1 MRLLHT
7 SDWHVGKQI
16 RGRSRLDEHREV
28 LAEIVKA
35 AEDNN
40 VDVTLV
46 AGDLFETAAPT
57 GEQEKLVY
65 ETLLALAEV
74 SPLCV
79 VSGNHDN
86 ARRLRAIAP
95 VMSYARINLVTE
107 PTAPDAGGV
116 VDIETESGEVAKV
129 AMLPF
134 VSQRAIVKSEQLVG
148 NQAFQNSQTYAQRL
162 SQVVGAIS
170 SGFGPDTVNIVLAHA
185 FVTGAELGGGE
196 RAAHIVDEYGIP
208 AQAFEPTTSYVA
220 LGHLH
225 RPQQIAGATAIHY
238 CGSPLQMDFGEV
250 AQTKQVNLV
259 NIAPGLPAKTEA
271 VTLSSGRQLIKL
283 TGNKDTTVSAA
294 RELADSAWI
303 RIDLDEALAP
313 GEADKIRE
321 AIGDSIVDIR
331 ASRQENVTQ
340 ATARRLDGSTPS
352 DLFKNYLEE
361 TSPEDTILLDRFNE
375 LHEEITAEQTRDAEV
390 LSSRL
395 EALEL

>member
-1 MRLLHT
+1 M
-7 SDWHVGKQI
+7 
-16 RGRSRLDEHREV
+16 

-40 VDVTLV
+40 VDLTLV
-46 AGDLFETAAPT
+46 AGDIFETAAPT
-57 GEQEKLVY
+57 GEQEKLAY
-65 ETLLALAEV
+65 ETLLQLAEV
-74 SPLCV
+74 SPICV

-116 VDIETESGEVAKV
+116 IEVEAESGEVAKV

-134 VSQRAIVKSEQLVG
+134 VSQRAIVKSEELVG

-162 SQVVGAIS
+162 SQVVEALS
-170 SGFGPDTVNIVLAHA
+170 SGFGSDTVNITLAHA

-196 RAAHIVDEYGIP
+196 RPAHIVDEYGIP
-208 AQAFEPTTSYVA
+208 AQAFAPTTSYVA

-225 RPQQIAGATAIHY
+225 RAQQIAGATAIHY
-238 CGSPLQMDFGEV
+238 CGSPLQMDFGET
-250 AQTKQVNLV
+250 AQTKQVNVVDLK
-259 NIAPGLPAKTEA
+259 PGLPAKTEA
-271 VTLSSGRQLIKL
+271 VTLSGGRQLIKL
-283 TGNKDTTVSAA
+283 IGSKEATVSAA
-294 RELADSAWI
+294 KELADSAWI

-313 GEADKIRE
+313 GEADKIRD
-321 AIGDSIVDIR
+321 AIGGSLVDIR
-331 ASRQENVTQ
+331 ATRQDQLSQSV
-340 ATARRLDGSTPS
+340 ARRLDGSTPS

-361 TSPEDTILLDRFNE
+361 TSPQDTILLDRFNE
-375 LHEEITAEQTRDAEV
+375 LHEEITAEQTRQAEV

-395 EALEL
+395 EALDS